1 MYGLRNVGD
10 IDYITNSSEKNFPR
24 EVGDN
29 HNGYLYF
36 HETSADDLIFNPRN
50 YLYFEGMK
58 VVSLEQ
64 VASMK
69 KMRGGEVGKDLMDV
83 LLTEKIFSKRLET
96 LNEAVMEFINYFYS
110 AKGFN
115 MDQVFEHLEPI
126 FSQEGW
132 RTKNFLR
139 GEEKILV
146 ICNYVTDDIVGVNN
160 FLKNLREKKPTAK
173 ITFLTDVRSQKLMSN
188 LKYADKIIS
197 LDTTFEQD
205 ILWQICKFV
214 ELCRNCLWQEYFST
228 CCLLNL
234 ENNFSLAILFGYLS
248 GSFSR
253 IGFVKNV
260 QAVSEDLK
268 KFGRFLTTIYASVEK
283 NFEM

>member
-1 MYGLRNVGD
+1 MYGLRATDD
-10 IDYITNSSEKNFPR
+10 IDYITNTEKIFPR

-146 ICNYVTDDIVGVNN
+146 IYNYVSDDIVGANS
-160 FLKNLREKKPTAK
+160 FLQYIREQNPSAK

-228 CCLLNL
+228 CYLPNL
-234 ENNFSLAILFGYLS
+234 ENNFALTTLFGYLS
-248 GSFSR
+248 GACLR
-253 IGFVKNV
+253 VGFFGNAEKVP
-260 QAVSEDLK
+260 EDMQNYM
-268 KFGRFLTTIYASVEK
+268 KFFTQIFVAK
-283 NFEM
+283 M